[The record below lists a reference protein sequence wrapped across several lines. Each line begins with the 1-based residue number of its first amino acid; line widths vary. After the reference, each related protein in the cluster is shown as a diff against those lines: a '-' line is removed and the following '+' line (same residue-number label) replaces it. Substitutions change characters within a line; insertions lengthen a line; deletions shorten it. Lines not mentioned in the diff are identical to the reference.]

1 MPVDMQ
7 PHQRLY
13 HYESTPNQ
21 PPRGL
26 TPSGRSPCDVS
37 SLRAPLHNGHP
48 MDCRNMYNPMTPN
61 PMTPNPRTNPNSG
74 VNPMDQYMQP
84 PLAPPLHSMM
94 GHRGMNQFSDGG
106 NSSPYCQNNLMSSHY
121 GFPHGHGSDHMGGGN
136 SWRFSTPRSML
147 KVSKKRALSIS
158 PLSDASMDLHTVI
171 RTSPNS
177 LVAFVNSRC
186 GPNGGSSYGHLSVG
200 AMSPSMGLSNSMNY
214 QSRQQGSMYGGHTPG
229 PCHAP
234 PTRIPPHNP
243 RLHPPKHGHLKT
255 EPGLGNVMDGINIKC
270 LEERSEGDMASPSSP
285 GTQDPLLGLLD
296 CREDLDR
303 EEKPEPEVIYETN
316 CHWESCSK
324 EFDTQEQL
332 VHHINNEHIHHGEKK
347 EFVCHWQE
355 CSREQR
361 PFKAQSAGVHMRRH
375 TGEKPHKCTFEG
387 CNKAYSRLENLKT
400 HLRSH
405 TGEKPY
411 VCEHEGCNKAFSNA
425 SDRAKH
431 QNRTHSNEKPYVCK
445 ISGCTK
451 RYTDPS
457 SLRKHVKT
465 VHGPEAHIT
474 KKHRGDTG
482 PRQPGSSLTPG
493 GQRGEL
499 LLEKEEAGHREDC
512 KLLAPE
518 STLKSQPSPGG
529 QSSCSSERSPLGSA
543 NNNDS
548 GVEMN
553 LNAAGSLED
562 LTALEDGGAGGGC
575 EAGCSGAGMGGMSAH
590 ALKRLESLKIEK
602 LKQVRR
608 PTPPGCCGGGN
619 KLPALTGGPGEMM
632 GGMCSPSPLLSNRR
646 VMELSNHE
654 LGGGSSGMVCPI
666 SDRRGSGTSSMSSA
680 YTVSRRSSMVSP
692 YLSSRRSSEVSQLG
706 GGGAAGGGGG
716 AGFLGSDQGG
726 GDPLPPET
734 SCRGAPCRGV
744 GGVGGGLPEMS
755 SLTPAQQYSLKA
767 KYAAATDGPPPTPLP
782 SMEQGPGTARR
793 RGGFLSEYQ
802 GQPLPAFLQYGGPRR
817 QSANTGEYGT
827 GVIYPHQVPGNVTR
841 RSSDPVRSS
850 GNPHAL
856 PKVQRFNSLNNL
868 AMMGR
873 RNALQHCGSDANISR
888 HMLSPRPPSITEN
901 VMMEAMA
908 MDAHGGTVD
917 NRDHGMML
925 PPGERGFLGYQ
936 NHHMGGPSSQLS
948 PSHDSLGCPEQGYQR
963 ATETSMQGGH
973 YQGTTRGPGQ
983 MEPGGPIHSEGMS
996 NTLLQQAE
1004 YSMSTCQ
1011 LSPSEPH
1018 YPRLGQGGPDG
1029 GVGPWEE
1036 SSQVQTP
1043 HGALQTGMQYQDQ
1056 GSMQGQVQT
1065 QGLYSSQQSLYTQG
1079 PDGGHQNL
1087 NIKPEQQQYHP
1098 ALANPDACQKQHQHQ
1113 QQQRPHPGQ
1122 TPMPMGPM
1130 SPQSYPQPG
1139 QPGQGMMR
1147 TINPSC
1153 NFHGGGMENQIQV
1166 SMQQGQQQSGGLSVG
1181 SAGLGPGGRSQ
1192 TPMMQVKEMMV
1203 RNYVQS
1209 QQALLWGQE
1218 QDQRGIAAEGKPL
1231 PLSDSMDMTGQ
1242 QQQHQHQPQQQH
1254 QQSLYPKPDSS
1265 FPGYSTNQ
1273 NLMIPLGHSRGG
1285 PSSGSSIPS
1294 NEVPMMSL
1302 PGGPGSCYSQE
1313 MGVPVVPRPPQGRKP
1328 LIRQNSL
1335 QSQPGGG
1342 YLGSPPHVSPVQSTS
1357 SPRRAVRLPPVQRSQ
1372 PHREIFSPSNNS
1384 NMYYWGQ
1391 IHMQHP
1397 DMDKQQIQIQ
1407 RITHPHQ
1414 DPTQTGPCLN
1424 QHQGHLV
1431 THMDHQRNKSAQL
1444 GYLHDHGST
1453 PISNA
1458 LENVDLDNA
1467 QIDFTSIIDDP
1478 DPSSFS
1484 PVNPLL
1490 HGGSSQTSSRLTTPQ
1505 TSTTLPSSVLP
1516 NMAVGDMTSMLTS
1529 LADENKYLNTLS

>member
-13 HYESTPNQ
+13 HYESPPNQ

-26 TPSGRSPCDVS
+26 TPSGRSPYSDVS
-37 SLRAPLHNGHP
+37 SLRAPLHNGQP
-48 MDCRNMYNPMTPN
+48 LDCRNMYNHMTPN

-74 VNPMDQYMQP
+74 VNPMDQYMRP

-94 GHRGMNQFSDGG
+94 GHRGMNQSSDGG

-121 GFPHGHGSDHMGGGN
+121 GFPHGHGSDHMGGG
-136 SWRFSTPRSML
+136 SRFSTPRSML
-147 KVSKKRALSIS
+147 KLSKKRALSIS

-200 AMSPSMGLSNSMNY
+200 AMSPSMGLSNSINY

-234 PTRIPPHNP
+234 PGRIPPHNP
-243 RLHPPKHGHLKT
+243 RLHAPKHGHLKT
-255 EPGLGNVMDGINIKC
+255 EPGLGSVMDGMNIKC
-270 LEERSEGDMASPSSP
+270 LEERSEGDMVSPSST
-285 GTQDPLLGLLD
+285 GTQG
-296 CREDLDR
+296 
-303 EEKPEPEVIYETN
+303 
-316 CHWESCSK
+316 
-324 EFDTQEQL
+324 QEQL
-332 VHHINNEHIHHGEKK
+332 VHHINNEHIHGEKK

-361 PFKAQSAGVHMRRH
+361 PFKAQYMLVVHMRRH

-482 PRQPGSSLTPG
+482 PRQPGSSLTSG

-499 LLEKEEAGHREDC
+499 LLEKEEAGHRDDC

-575 EAGCSGAGMGGMSAH
+575 EAGGSGAGMGGMSAH
-590 ALKRLESLKIEK
+590 ALKRLENLKIEK
-602 LKQVRR
+602 LKQIRR

-619 KLPALTGGPGEMM
+619 KLPALTGEMM

-706 GGGAAGGGGG
+706 GGGA
-716 AGFLGSDQGG
+716 GFLGSDQGG

-734 SCRGAPCRGV
+734 SCRGGPCRGV
-744 GGVGGGLPEMS
+744 GGAGGGLPEMS

-767 KYAAATDGPPPTPLP
+767 KYAAATGGPPPTPLP
-782 SMEQGPGTARR
+782 SMEQGPGTQRR

-827 GVIYPHQVPGNVTR
+827 GVIYPHQAPGNATR
-841 RSSDPVRSS
+841 RSSDPVRST

-873 RNALQHCGSDANISR
+873 RNALQNCGSDANITR

-917 NRDHGMML
+917 ARDNGMML

-983 MEPGGPIHSEGMS
+983 GQMGQGGPIHPEGMS
-996 NTLLQQAE
+996 NSLLQQAE

-1018 YPRLGQGGPDG
+1018 YPRVGQGGPDG
-1029 GVGPWEE
+1029 GAGPWEE
-1036 SSQVQTP
+1036 TSQVQTP
-1043 HGALQTGMQYQDQ
+1043 HGALQTRMQYQDQ
-1056 GSMQGQVQT
+1056 GSMLGQAQT

-1098 ALANPDACQKQHQHQ
+1098 ALANPDACQKQLHQ

-1130 SPQSYPQPG
+1130 SPQSYPQQG

-1147 TINPSC
+1147 TTNPSC
-1153 NFHGGGMENQIQV
+1153 NFHGGGMENQNQA
-1166 SMQQGQQQSGGLSVG
+1166 SMQQGQQQSGGLNVG

-1218 QDQRGIAAEGKPL
+1218 QDQSGIAAEGNPL

-1242 QQQHQHQPQQQH
+1242 Q
-1254 QQSLYPKPDSS
+1254 
-1265 FPGYSTNQ
+1265 G
-1273 NLMIPLGHSRGG
+1273 
-1285 PSSGSSIPS
+1285 
-1294 NEVPMMSL
+1294 
-1302 PGGPGSCYSQE
+1302 
-1313 MGVPVVPRPPQGRKP
+1313 
-1328 LIRQNSL
+1328 
-1335 QSQPGGG
+1335 
-1342 YLGSPPHVSPVQSTS
+1342 
-1357 SPRRAVRLPPVQRSQ
+1357 
-1372 PHREIFSPSNNS
+1372 
-1384 NMYYWGQ
+1384 
-1391 IHMQHP
+1391 
-1397 DMDKQQIQIQ
+1397 
-1407 RITHPHQ
+1407 
-1414 DPTQTGPCLN
+1414 
-1424 QHQGHLV
+1424 
-1431 THMDHQRNKSAQL
+1431 NKSASL
-1444 GYLHDHGST
+1444 AYLHEST

-1484 PVNPLL
+1484 PVNPPL

-1505 TSTTLPSSVLP
+1505 TSTTLPSYVLP

>member
-1 MPVDMQ
+1 MSRWKQTQQDHGYSGGDDFTMC
-7 PHQRLY
+7 L
-13 HYESTPNQ
+13 
-21 PPRGL
+21 RG
-26 TPSGRSPCDVS
+26 S
-37 SLRAPLHNGHP
+37 
-48 MDCRNMYNPMTPN
+48 
-61 PMTPNPRTNPNSG
+61 
-74 VNPMDQYMQP
+74 
-84 PLAPPLHSMM
+84 
-94 GHRGMNQFSDGG
+94 
-106 NSSPYCQNNLMSSHY
+106 
-121 GFPHGHGSDHMGGGN
+121 
-136 SWRFSTPRSML
+136 RFSTPRSML
-147 KVSKKRALSIS
+147 KLSKKRALSIS

-200 AMSPSMGLSNSMNY
+200 AMSPSMGYSNSMNY
-214 QSRQQGSMYGGHTPG
+214 QSRQQVSMYGGHTPE

-234 PTRIPPHNP
+234 PTRIPPHNH
-243 RLHPPKHGHLKT
+243 RLHAPKHGHLKT
-255 EPGLGNVMDGINIKC
+255 EPGLGSVMDGINIKS
-270 LEERSEGDMASPSSP
+270 LEERSEGDVASPSST
-285 GTQDPLLGLLD
+285 GTQDPLMGLLEG
-296 CREDLDR
+296 REDLDR
-303 EEKPEPEVIYETN
+303 EEKPEPEAIYETN

-332 VHHINNEHIHHGEKK
+332 VHHINNEHIHGEKK

-361 PFKAQSAGVHMRRH
+361 PFKAQYMLVVHMRRH

-445 ISGCTK
+445 IPGCTK

-493 GQRGEL
+493 GQCCEL

-518 STLKSQPSPGG
+518 STLKSQHSPGG

-562 LTALEDGGAGGGC
+562 LTALEDGGAGGGS
-575 EAGCSGAGMGGMSAH
+575 EAGGSGAGTAGMGGMSAQ
-590 ALKRLESLKIEK
+590 ALKRLENLKIEK
-602 LKQVRR
+602 LKQIRR
-608 PTPPGCCGGGN
+608 PTPPGRCGGGN
-619 KLPALTGGPGEMM
+619 KLPALTGGPGEMI

-666 SDRRGSGTSSMSSA
+666 SDRRGSGTSSLSSA

-706 GGGAAGGGGG
+706 GGG
-716 AGFLGSDQGG
+716 GFLGPDQGG
-726 GDPLPPET
+726 GDTLPPET
-734 SCRGAPCRGV
+734 SCRGGPCHGV
-744 GGVGGGLPEMS
+744 GGGGGGLPEMS

-767 KYAAATDGPPPTPLP
+767 KYAAATGGPPPTPLP
-782 SMEQGPGTARR
+782 SMEQGSGTQRR

-802 GQPLPAFLQYGGPRR
+802 
-817 QSANTGEYGT
+817 
-827 GVIYPHQVPGNVTR
+827 
-841 RSSDPVRSS
+841 
-850 GNPHAL
+850 
-856 PKVQRFNSLNNL
+856 
-868 AMMGR
+868 
-873 RNALQHCGSDANISR
+873 HCGSDANITR

-908 MDAHGGTVD
+908 MDAHGGTMD
-917 NRDHGMML
+917 ARDHGMML

-936 NHHMGGPSSQLS
+936 SHHMGGPSSQLS
-948 PSHDSLGCPEQGYQR
+948 PSHDSLGCPEQGYQG
-963 ATETSMQGGH
+963 ETQMAMQGGH

-983 MEPGGPIHSEGMS
+983 AQIGKGGPIHPDGMS

-1018 YPRLGQGGPDG
+1018 YPSLGQGGPDG
-1029 GVGPWEE
+1029 GAGPWEE

-1056 GSMQGQVQT
+1056 GSM
-1065 QGLYSSQQSLYTQG
+1065 SLYTQG
-1079 PDGGHQNL
+1079 PDGGHQKL

-1098 ALANPDACQKQHQHQ
+1098 ALSNPDACQKQLHKHQ

-1130 SPQSYPQPG
+1130 SPQSYPQQG

-1147 TINPSC
+1147 TTNPSC
-1153 NFHGGGMENQIQV
+1153 DFHGGGMENQNQA
-1166 SMQQGQQQSGGLSVG
+1166 SMQQQSGGLSLG

-1218 QDQRGIAAEGKPL
+1218 QDQRGIGAEGKPL

-1242 QQQHQHQPQQQH
+1242 QVAMMQQRSPHPQQHHPQQHQPQQHHPQQHQPQQQH
-1254 QQSLYPKPDSS
+1254 QQTLYPNPDSS
-1265 FPGYSTNQ
+1265 YPGYSTNQ
-1273 NLMIPLGHSRGG
+1273 NLMIPPAHSRGG
-1285 PSSGSSIPS
+1285 PSSGSSIPP
-1294 NEVPMMSL
+1294 NDVHMMSVH
-1302 PGGPGSCYSQE
+1302 GGPGSCYSQD

-1328 LIRQNSL
+1328 LSRQNSL

-1342 YLGSPPHVSPVQSTS
+1342 YLGSPPHHSPVPSTS
-1357 SPRRAVRLPPVQRSQ
+1357 SPRRAVRLPPVQDPQTPHQ
-1372 PHREIFSPSNNS
+1372 PHQEIFSPSNNNN
-1384 NMYYWGQ
+1384 NMYYSGQ
-1391 IHMQHP
+1391 IHMQYP
-1397 DMDKQQIQIQ
+1397 NMDKQQIQIQ

-1424 QHQGHLV
+1424 QHQVHLV
-1431 THMDHQRNKSAQL
+1431 THMDHQGNKSAQL
-1444 GYLHDHGST
+1444 GYPHEST

-1458 LENVDLDNA
+1458 LENLDLDNA

-1484 PVNPLL
+1484 PVNPPL

-1505 TSTTLPSSVLP
+1505 TSTTLPSSGLP

-1529 LADENKYLNTLS
+1529 LAGESKYLNTLS